1 MFNGIDGDGSMQY
14 VEAYITK
21 QSKLAG
27 NQNNYYTYDKQTKQ
41 FKDMKEFKVWL
52 KDEYGKC
59 KRQPMYRDDKEGNAV
74 KVGYV
79 MHFKK
84 EIYDDYKFKT
94 SYNLDWIE
102 VVEVET
108 HNPFIK

>member
-1 MFNGIDGDGSMQY
+1 MKY

-21 QSKLAG
+21 QSRSAG

-52 KDEYGKC
+52 KEEYGNS
-59 KRQPMYRDDKEGNAV
+59 KRQTMYRDDKDGNAV

-79 MHFKK
+79 
-84 EIYDDYKFKT
+84 IGFKT
-94 SYNLDWIE
+94 KEYEELNNGHYGYKTYYCLDWIE
-102 VVEVET
+102 VIEVET
-108 HNPFIK
+108 KNPFI